1 MLCPFC
7 QNEVDRLSAWRGT
20 SGNFYC
26 SEFCADEHGLEPK
39 LAGLPRRSL
48 TLLRFTPDARHVA

>member
-7 QNEVDRLSAWRGT
+7 QNEIDRLSAWRGT

-26 SEFCADEHGLEPK
+26 SEFCADEHGLEPN
-39 LAGLPRRSL
+39 LAGLPRSL
-48 TLLRFTPDARHVA
+48 TRPNQQLPAA